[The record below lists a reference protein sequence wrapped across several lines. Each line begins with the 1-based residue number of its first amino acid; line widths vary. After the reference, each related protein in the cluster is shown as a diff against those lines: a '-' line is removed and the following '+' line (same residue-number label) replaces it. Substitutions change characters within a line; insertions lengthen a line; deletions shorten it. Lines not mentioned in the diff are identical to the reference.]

1 MGFGHEKTEMEEK
14 KISEEWG
21 QTEKEE
27 KEEKEIEIEV
37 KENSPAATSAP
48 HASEFILTEIADS
61 SAIDEV
67 K

>member
-21 QTEKEE
+21 QTE

-61 SAIDEV
+61 ATIDEV